1 MWHRIIHP
9 DLFSG
14 NFADLSDFYHF
25 TCTIQEAPG
34 VQDAAGEEILTY
46 VDKAGH
52 IGLPCT
58 LGPAGGK
65 EIKAPNMTYV
75 VASHTISLAGDYPLV
90 KEKMQAVIGGVKF
103 DILLVTH
110 DSQSKTTHLDC
121 QIVS

>member
-1 MWHRIIHP
+1 MWHRIIHR

-46 VDKAGH
+46 VNKAGH

-65 EIKAPNMTYV
+65 EIKAPDMTYV
-75 VASHTISLAGDYPLV
+75 VASHTISLAGNYPLIQ
-90 KEKMQAVIGGVKF
+90 EKMRAVIGSFTF
-103 DILLVTH
+103 DILAVSH
-110 DSQSKTTHLDC
+110 DSQNDTTHLDT
-121 QIVS
+121 QILT